1 MDQWH
6 VEVCYRSLYLFACL
20 CPFNRWGWTQYVFG
34 LSVCL
39 WLCVSTYVH
48 PCLGIGIPW
57 SCHWLLLLKISF
69 CKTTVANCHCV
80 CCLQRIYVHKVLQCV
95 DVCTDG
101 WLHPRLPFWVSL
113 ATVAACSKRL
123 RLDEVSGTR
132 KSKQLAT
139 STLHNIWIQFCS
151 VSVHYLTPHFL
162 CHHFPRICFFYYT
175 RCSIVNFTLIATSL
189 WQIMPLCAV
198 PVDWLS

>member
-1 MDQWH
+1 MLKC
-6 VEVCYRSLYLFACL
+6 VIGVCICL
-20 CPFNRWGWTQYVFG
+20 HASAHSIDGAGHSMFLG
-34 LSVCL
+34 CL

-48 PCLGIGIPW
+48 PCLRRGIPW

-69 CKTTVANCHCV
+69 CKATVANCHCV

-139 STLHNIWIQFCS
+139 STLHNIWIQFF
-151 VSVHYLTPHFL
+151 VLFL
-162 CHHFPRICFFYYT
+162 CIT
-175 RCSIVNFTLIATSL
+175 
-189 WQIMPLCAV
+189 
-198 PVDWLS
+198 